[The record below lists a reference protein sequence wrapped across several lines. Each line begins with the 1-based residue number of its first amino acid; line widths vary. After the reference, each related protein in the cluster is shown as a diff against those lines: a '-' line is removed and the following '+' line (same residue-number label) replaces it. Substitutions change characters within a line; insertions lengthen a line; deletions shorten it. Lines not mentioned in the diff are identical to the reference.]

1 MSTKSS
7 GISIRRTSR
16 ARRARYFL
24 LCTGNEGYE
33 ASLEQRKIYVWIPD
47 PDAASH
53 DQVRVID
60 ESGEDYLFPA
70 EYFTEISVGRSIAR
84 LLKRA
89 V

>member
-7 GISIRRTSR
+7 SISIRRTPR
-16 ARRARYFL
+16 TKRARYFL

-33 ASLEQRKIYVWIPD
+33 ASLEQRKIYVGIPD
-47 PDAASH
+47 SDAASH

-70 EYFTEISVGRSIAR
+70 EYFTEINVGRSIVR
-84 LLKRA
+84 LLERA

>member
-7 GISIRRTSR
+7 GISIRRTPR

-33 ASLEQRKIYVWIPD
+33 ASLEQRKIYVGIPD
-47 PDAASH
+47 SYAASH
-53 DQVRVID
+53 DQVGVID
-60 ESGEDYLFPA
+60 ESGEDYLVPA
-70 EYFTEISVGRSIAR
+70 EYFTEVSVGRRIAR
-84 LLKRA
+84 LLKHA